1 MKTIETKQK
10 RLVVVQLSE
19 GDDLYQSILEAAKEH
34 NIRSGF
40 IQGIGGLKVAK
51 YGLYRDGAL
60 QDQHREA
67 ESCFELVSLIGNVSL
82 KENEIYAHIHIEIAD
97 TKDTNQCFG
106 GHLQEGSIIFPM
118 AEIVIQEI
126 DTEISRVYNDRVKLW
141 PWNL

>member
-1 MKTIETKQK
+1 MKSIEANQK
-10 RLVVVQLSE
+10 RLIVVNLKE

-40 IQGIGGLKVAK
+40 IQGIGGLKVAS

-60 QDQHREA
+60 QDQRREA
-67 ESCFELVSLIGNVSL
+67 ESCFELVSLIGNLSI

-106 GHLQEGSIIFPM
+106 GHLQDGSIVFPM
-118 AEIVIQEI
+118 AEIAIQEI
-126 DTEISRVYNDRVKLW
+126 DVEISRVYNDSFKLW